1 MAYQSYEHTKNIPP
15 GSLRP
20 PSVSVILVIAVKITL
35 QRIGYMPEQ
44 LKELEKYWS
53 GRAEGYSAVNQ
64 EELAGEQ
71 HQKWLHYLQN
81 RFPDKAPEQVSVLDI
96 GTGPGFFAI
105 ILAEAG
111 YHVTA
116 VDYTAAMLKQ
126 ARRNAGVLSDS
137 ITWKMMDAQNLDF
150 EDNTFDVIVSRNLT
164 WNLDEPEKAYAQ
176 WLRVLKPGGT
186 LLNFDANW
194 YGYLFDEE
202 KRLLYETDRANV
214 ASLNLEDQYTCTDI
228 NAMEALAR
236 NMPLSNI
243 LRPDWDKK
251 ILSELGFSSIR
262 IEEDMGSQVYSFME
276 RINYAATPLF
286 CVQAF
291 K

>member
-1 MAYQSYEHTKNIPP
+1 ME
-15 GSLRP
+15 
-20 PSVSVILVIAVKITL
+20 
-35 QRIGYMPEQ
+35 
-44 LKELEKYWS
+44 S
-53 GRAEGYSAVNQ
+53 GRAG
-64 EELAGEQ
+64 
-71 HQKWLHYLQN
+71 
-81 RFPDKAPEQVSVLDI
+81 
-96 GTGPGFFAI
+96 
-105 ILAEAG
+105 
-111 YHVTA
+111 
-116 VDYTAAMLKQ
+116 
-126 ARRNAGVLSDS
+126 
-137 ITWKMMDAQNLDF
+137 
-150 EDNTFDVIVSRNLT
+150 
-164 WNLDEPEKAYAQ
+164 KAYAQ

-214 ASLNLEDQYTCTDI
+214 ASLNLEDQYTCTYI